1 MAWRLKIP
9 VVFLIF
15 NRPDTTERVLSEIS
29 RARPPKL
36 LVVADGPREGRP
48 GEAERCAATRAV
60 IRRVDW
66 DCEVITNYAS
76 ENMGCR
82 RRVSSG
88 LDWAF
93 DRVEEAILLEDDCLP
108 HPSFFPYCE
117 ELLAR
122 YRNDDR
128 IMMISG
134 MNYFL
139 DRMTIAESYFFA
151 RYCAVWGWA
160 TWARAWKKYEAF
172 MREWGKLRE
181 GDVLKAYFAKK
192 GMRRY
197 LSRMFDEAYYGRL
210 DTWAF
215 PWMAACLLNNG
226 LSIIPR
232 VNLVSNIGIVGTHT
246 SLDQSNLNLPVFEID
261 PSNFRHP
268 HSIIPNFRY
277 EEMLFEQ
284 ILKEGAV
291 KRVKNFVVSKLF

>member
-1 MAWRLKIP
+1 VARRLNTPI
-9 VVFLIF
+9 VFLIF

-36 LVVADGPREGRP
+36 LVVADGPRDGHP
-48 GEAERCAATRAV
+48 GEAERCAAARAV

-66 DCEVITNYAS
+66 ECEVITNYAE
-76 ENMGCR
+76 ENLGCR

-93 DRVEEAILLEDDCLP
+93 HLVEEAILLEDDCLP
-108 HPSFFPYCE
+108 HPSFFRYCE

-122 YRNDDR
+122 YRNDER

-139 DRMTIAESYFFA
+139 DRMKIAESYFFA
-151 RYCAVWGWA
+151 RHYAVWGWA
-160 TWARAWKKYEAF
+160 TWARAWSKYDAS
-172 MREWGKLRE
+172 MREWGRLRE
-181 GDVLKAYFAKK
+181 NNVLEGYFAKK
-192 GMRRY
+192 GMSRY
-197 LSRMFDEAYYGRL
+197 ISRMLDEAYYERL

-215 PWMAACLLNNG
+215 PWMATCLLNSG
-226 LSIIPR
+226 LSVVPR

-246 SLDQSNLNLPVFEID
+246 SADHSNHNLPVFEID
-261 PSNFRHP
+261 TSNIQHP
-268 HSIIPNFRY
+268 VSIVPNFRY
-277 EEMLFEQ
+277 ESMLFEK

-291 KRVKNFVVSKLF
+291 KRFKNFVNANLL